1 MELGYKGE
9 IGYQTFL
16 YSNDSELRKIFIFLI
31 EKLPKEAEK
40 VTDEPLGKSD
50 LLNRAIAEELSRQLK
65 LPWLPNYCKPNGL
78 RWSSPNQVHREGCR
92 GAYALHT
99 CNLFVPRDI
108 IDSNSKVVQ
117 VLEEYYEKELPF
129 VSQQVCEFQDLAPSV
144 LEMNDIV
151 LTANIEW
158 ENEWNQSGL
167 PSRLS
172 EEEYKQRKKE
182 RIQKK
187 IAEHIK
193 KSYQNSKGPERGS
206 HSLAEFHQ
214 LLSSMSEKREITGVI
229 KGSRFVRAEKLQFA
243 QDEKNIEAPVAGPA
257 LKKPDTEEDLKSR
270 REEELKT
277 LQSELD
283 DLSHQLEQ
291 LELQMKQYNASLQ
304 QIGEQIL
311 SEETKNKELEET
323 YKLRKRTFDLLPDA
337 DNNLKKLQEVVETS
351 GQRLVAL
358 AGQWEK
364 HRAPLIEQYRHMKE
378 LSSQRLSE
386 TQRKLEEIKSLR
398 EKMKDCAD
406 EARSK
411 EDLYKQLLA
420 EYERLAKD
428 VNRSAYTR
436 RIIEILANI
445 KKQREEIDKV
455 LIDTKAIQKE
465 INQLSGKLD
474 RTFTVTDE
482 LIFRDAK
489 KDEAVRKAY
498 KYLAAL
504 HENCSSLIQTVEETG
519 TIVREIRD
527 LEDQIEQESQKKVAD
542 NLERITADYKQMKQE
557 NSSLMTQLKV

>member
-1 MELGYKGE
+1 MEEVDHIITHTLKQLGCDIDDEVRRLHDFTTELVVEGVVRCLQQILPDKNLSSHVPPSMAAKYRLGSALAEACTELGYKGE

-78 RWSSPNQVHREGCR
+78 RWSSPNKWHREGCR
-92 GAYALHT
+92 GTHALHT

-108 IDSNSKVVQ
+108 TDSNSKVVQ
-117 VLEEYYEKELPF
+117 VSHCHFWVVTNLYLNPLF
-129 VSQQVCEFQDLAPSV
+129 ASSV
-144 LEMNDIV
+144 YLDFI
-151 LTANIEW
+151 II
-158 ENEWNQSGL
+158 S
-167 PSRLS
+167 
-172 EEEYKQRKKE
+172 
-182 RIQKK
+182 
-187 IAEHIK
+187 
-193 KSYQNSKGPERGS
+193 S
-206 HSLAEFHQ
+206 H
-214 LLSSMSEKREITGVI
+214 
-229 KGSRFVRAEKLQFA
+229 
-243 QDEKNIEAPVAGPA
+243 DEKNIEVPVTGPA

-277 LQSELD
+277 LQSEVD
-283 DLSHQLEQ
+283 ELSRQLEQ

-311 SEETKNKELEET
+311 CEEAKNKELEEI

-337 DNNLKKLQEVVETS
+337 DNNLKKLQEVVEAS
-351 GQRLVAL
+351 GQRLVVL
-358 AGQWEK
+358 ARQWEK
-364 HRAPLIEQYRHMKE
+364 HRAPLIEQYRHLKE

-411 EDLYKQLLA
+411 DDLYKQLLA
-420 EYERLAKD
+420 EYERLTKD

-519 TIVREIRD
+519 TIIREIRD

-557 NSSLMTQLKV
+557 NSSLMTQLKA